1 MKNLLIAAAI
11 MLASYGLGHY
21 VGGTWMAGLPTGL
34 LGFMIA
40 YFLLAR
46 GSMRKLEALTQEAM
60 TLVQEGQASQKP
72 EQMLASLDQGLNIF
86 EKGLDLSKEQF
97 LMAEIVH
104 AQMGAL
110 LYQGASLVL
119 QLKMQAEMQ
128 RNRVEVTRQES
139 KAKQYFTQAKFH
151 LEKAHSKDWVQ
162 TLVRNW
168 QGIGMLAAMEFRDGQ
183 KSQAVE
189 RLSKCKSIGKDDPLF
204 WGSYTWMLH
213 QNDRASD
220 AMIAANEGLSHHG
233 SHKGIQHMADAI
245 ANQKDIDPIHFGM
258 MWYSIFP
265 EQLTVNVAMK
275 LQSQVQDESAGQSM
289 NRQQRRAMK
298 KKGYSV

>member
-1 MKNLLIAAAI
+1 MKNLLIAIAI
-11 MLASYGLGHY
+11 MLAAYGLGHY

-34 LGFMIA
+34 LGFTIG

-46 GSMRKLEALTQEAM
+46 SSMRKLEAVTQEAM
-60 TLVQEGQASQKP
+60 KLVQEGQASQKP
-72 EQMLASLDQGLNIF
+72 EKMLESLEGGLKIF
-86 EKGLDLSKEQF
+86 ERGLDLSKEQF

-119 QLKMQAEMQ
+119 QVKMQAEMQ
-128 RNRVEVTRQES
+128 RNKVEVTRQEA
-139 KAKQYFTQAKFH
+139 KAKQYFTESRFH

-168 QGIGMLAAMEFRDGQ
+168 QGIGMLSAMEFREG
-183 KSQAVE
+183 KKAEAIE
-189 RLSKCKSIGKDDPLF
+189 RLAKCKSIGKDDPLF
-204 WGSYTWMLH
+204 WGVYTWMLH
-213 QNDRASD
+213 KNSQASE
-220 AMIAANEGLSHHG
+220 AMIAANEGLTHHG
-233 SHKGIQHMADAI
+233 THKGLQKMADSI
-245 ANQKDIDPIHFGM
+245 ANQKDIDPIYFGM

-265 EQLTVNVAMK
+265 EQLTVQVAMK
-275 LQSQVQDESAGQSM
+275 LQAQAPDDSAAPAM
-289 NRQQRRAMK
+289 NRQQRRMMK

>member
-1 MKNLLIAAAI
+1 MKNFLISIVI
-11 MLASYGLGHY
+11 MLAAYGIGHY
-21 VGGTWMAGLPTGL
+21 VGGTWLAGLPTGL
-34 LGFMIA
+34 LGFGVS

-46 GSMRKLEALTQEAM
+46 SSMRKLEKVTQEAM
-60 TLVQEGQASQKP
+60 TLVQEGQATQNP
-72 EQMLASLDQGLNIF
+72 EKMLASLEDGLKIF

-128 RNRVEVTRQES
+128 RNRMEMTRQES
-139 KAKQYFTQAKFH
+139 KAKQYFTQSRFH

-168 QGIGMLAAMEFRDGQ
+168 QGIGMLSAMEFREGK
-183 KSQAVE
+183 KSEALE
-189 RLSKCKSIGKDDPLF
+189 RIAKCKSIGKDDPLF
-204 WGSYTWMLH
+204 WGVYTWMLH
-213 QNDRASD
+213 KNDQASD
-220 AMIAANEGLSHHG
+220 AMITANEGLSHHG
-233 SHKGIQHMADAI
+233 SHKGLQKMADSI

-275 LQSQVQDESAGQSM
+275 LQSQAQEPGAAPTM